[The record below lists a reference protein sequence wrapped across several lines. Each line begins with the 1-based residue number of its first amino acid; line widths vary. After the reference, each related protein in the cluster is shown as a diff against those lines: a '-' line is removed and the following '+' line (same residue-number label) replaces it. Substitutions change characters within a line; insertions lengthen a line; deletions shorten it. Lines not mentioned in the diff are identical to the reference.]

1 MSDDVSLSIAG
12 RSLPG
17 KVWALIKPYWSS
29 DERWSARGLL
39 ASIVAM
45 ALFMVFLDVQF
56 NTWNNSFYN
65 ALQEKRG
72 EDFWALILWFSFLA
86 AVYIAVAGYNR
97 YLNLWLQLRW
107 RRWLTDRYLADWLRD
122 RVHYRIELKGYG
134 TDNVDQRIQE
144 DLKDFAS
151 LTLSLGLDLLSSVV
165 TLVTFA
171 NILWVLS
178 GPLTLPVF
186 GGITVHGYMMWVAFA
201 YALVGS
207 GLTHAVGR
215 ALAGLN
221 YQQQRYEANFR
232 FDLVRLRENSESI
245 AALRGEADEQR
256 NLRRRFQDVWRN
268 FSSLMHYSKRLTWF
282 ITGYRQIAIIFPFM
296 VVAPRYFADTIKFGV
311 IFQTA
316 SAFGQV
322 QGALSWFVTAYGEL
336 AQWRATLERLT
347 SFHEAIEAARREA
360 MSGQGIQV
368 VAGAA
373 HELAMTDVTIALPNG
388 NALLGHVQ
396 LRLVAGENTLIGG
409 ASGIGKSTLF
419 RALSGIWP
427 FGEGQVMVPT
437 GARLMFLPQRPY
449 LPIGSLREAVA
460 YPADPAGF
468 SDEAIKAALQD
479 SQLPALTAQL
489 DESSH
494 WAQRLSPGE
503 QQRVCFARALLNQP
517 DWLFLDEATSALDA
531 ATERHLY
538 RLLGERLPQTTLVSI
553 AHQPTLAAFHA
564 RRVVLTVHNARAV
577 ISEVLPAAGSS

>member
-1 MSDDVSLSIAG
+1 MSDDVFLSLTG
-12 RSLPG
+12 RSLLG
-17 KVWALIKPYWSS
+17 KVWALVKPYWSS

-56 NTWNNSFYN
+56 NSWNNNFYN
-65 ALQEKRG
+65 ALQEKQS

-107 RRWLTDRYLADWLRD
+107 RRWLTDHYLRDWLRD

-178 GPLTLPVF
+178 GPITLPIF
-186 GGITVHGYMMWVAFA
+186 GGITIHGYMMWVAFA
-201 YALVGS
+201 YALIGS
-207 GLTHAVGR
+207 RLTHVVGR

-256 NLRRRFQDVWRN
+256 NLLRRFQDVWRN
-268 FSSLMHYSKRLTWF
+268 FSALMQYSKRLTWF
-282 ITGYRQIAIIFPFM
+282 VTGYRQIAIIFPFM
-296 VVAPRYFADTIKFGV
+296 VVAPRYFAGDIKFGV

-336 AQWRATLERLT
+336 AQWRATLDRLT
-347 SFHEAIEAARREA
+347 SFHEAIEAARSEA
-360 MSGQGIQV
+360 ASGQGIQV
-368 VAGAA
+368 VAGAGPNLTL
-373 HELAMTDVTIALPNG
+373 EDVNIALPNG
-388 NALLGHVQ
+388 RVLLAQVQ
-396 LRLVAGENTLIGG
+396 LRLMAGENTLISG
-409 ASGIGKSTLF
+409 ASGVGKSTLF

-427 FGEGQVMVPT
+427 FGEGRVVLPMN
-437 GARLMFLPQRPY
+437 ARLMFLPQRPY

-460 YPADPAGF
+460 YPADPAGL
-468 SDEAIKAALQD
+468 SDEVIAAALRD
-479 SQLPALTAQL
+479 SQLPELASQL
-489 DESSH
+489 DESAH

-503 QQRVCFARALLNQP
+503 QQRLGVARALLNQP

-531 ATERHLY
+531 NTEQHLY

-564 RRVVLTVHNARAV
+564 RKIVLSVQGEGAVVGDAP
-577 ISEVLPAAGSS
+577 PAAG

>member
-1 MSDDVSLSIAG
+1 MSDDVFLSLTG
-12 RSLPG
+12 RSLLG
-17 KVWALIKPYWSS
+17 KVWALVKPYWSS

-56 NTWNNSFYN
+56 NSWNNNFYN
-65 ALQEKRG
+65 ALQEKQS

-107 RRWLTDRYLADWLRD
+107 RRWLTDHYLRDWLRD

-178 GPLTLPVF
+178 GPITLPIF
-186 GGITVHGYMMWVAFA
+186 GGITIHGYMMWVAFA

-207 GLTHAVGR
+207 RLTHVVGR

-256 NLRRRFQDVWRN
+256 NLLRRFQDVWRN
-268 FSSLMHYSKRLTWF
+268 FSALMQYSKRLTWF
-282 ITGYRQIAIIFPFM
+282 VTGYRQIAIIFPFM
-296 VVAPRYFADTIKFGV
+296 VVAPRYFAGDIKFGV

-336 AQWRATLERLT
+336 AQWRATLDRLT
-347 SFHEAIEAARREA
+347 SFHEAIEAARSEA
-360 MSGQGIQV
+360 ASGQGIQV
-368 VAGAA
+368 VAGAGPNLTL
-373 HELAMTDVTIALPNG
+373 EDVNIALPNG
-388 NALLGHVQ
+388 RVLLAQVQ
-396 LRLVAGENTLIGG
+396 LRLMAGENTLISG
-409 ASGIGKSTLF
+409 ASGVGKSTLF

-427 FGEGQVMVPT
+427 FGEGRVVLPMD
-437 GARLMFLPQRPY
+437 ARLMFLPQRPY

-460 YPADPAGF
+460 YPADPAGL
-468 SDEAIKAALQD
+468 SDEVIAAALRD
-479 SQLPALTAQL
+479 SQLPELASQL
-489 DESSH
+489 DESAH

-503 QQRVCFARALLNQP
+503 QQRLGVARALLNQP

-531 ATERHLY
+531 NTEQHLY

-553 AHQPTLAAFHA
+553 AHQPTWAVFHA
-564 RRVVLTVHNARAV
+564 RKIVLTVQGEGAV
-577 ISEVLPAAGSS
+577 ISDALPAAG

>member
-1 MSDDVSLSIAG
+1 MSDDVFLSLTG
-12 RSLPG
+12 RSLLG
-17 KVWALIKPYWSS
+17 KVWALVKPYWSS

-56 NTWNNSFYN
+56 NSWNNNFYN
-65 ALQEKRG
+65 ALQEKQS

-107 RRWLTDRYLADWLRD
+107 RRWLTDHYLRDWLRD

-178 GPLTLPVF
+178 GPITLPIF
-186 GGITVHGYMMWVAFA
+186 GGITIHGYMMWVAFA
-201 YALVGS
+201 YALIGS
-207 GLTHAVGR
+207 RLTHVVGR

-256 NLRRRFQDVWRN
+256 NLLRRFQDVWRN
-268 FSSLMHYSKRLTWF
+268 FSALMQYSKRLTWF
-282 ITGYRQIAIIFPFM
+282 VTGYRQIAIIFPFM
-296 VVAPRYFADTIKFGV
+296 VVAPRYFAGDIKFGV

-336 AQWRATLERLT
+336 AQWRATLDRLT
-347 SFHEAIEAARREA
+347 SFHEAIEAARSEA
-360 MSGQGIQV
+360 ASGQGIQV
-368 VAGAA
+368 VAGAGPNLTL
-373 HELAMTDVTIALPNG
+373 EDVNIALPNG
-388 NALLGHVQ
+388 RVLLAQVQ
-396 LRLVAGENTLIGG
+396 LRLMAGENTLISG
-409 ASGIGKSTLF
+409 ASGVGKSTLF

-427 FGEGQVMVPT
+427 FGEGRVVLPMD
-437 GARLMFLPQRPY
+437 ARLMFLPQRPY

-460 YPADPAGF
+460 YPADPAGL
-468 SDEAIKAALQD
+468 SDEVIAAALRD
-479 SQLPALTAQL
+479 SQLPELASQL
-489 DESSH
+489 DESAH

-503 QQRVCFARALLNQP
+503 QQRLGVARALLNQP

-531 ATERHLY
+531 NTEQHLY

-564 RRVVLTVHNARAV
+564 RKVVLTVQGEGAV
-577 ISEVLPAAGSS
+577 VGDAPPAAG

>member
-1 MSDDVSLSIAG
+1 MSDDVFLSLTG
-12 RSLPG
+12 RSLLG
-17 KVWALIKPYWSS
+17 KVWALVKPYWSS

-56 NTWNNSFYN
+56 NSWNNNFYN
-65 ALQEKRG
+65 ALQEKQS

-107 RRWLTDRYLADWLRD
+107 RRWLTDHYLRDWLRD

-178 GPLTLPVF
+178 GPITLPIF
-186 GGITVHGYMMWVAFA
+186 GGITIHGYMMWVAFA
-201 YALVGS
+201 YALIGS
-207 GLTHAVGR
+207 RLTHVVGR

-256 NLRRRFQDVWRN
+256 NLLRRFQDVWRN
-268 FSSLMHYSKRLTWF
+268 FSALMQYSKRLTWF
-282 ITGYRQIAIIFPFM
+282 VTGYRQIAIIFPFM
-296 VVAPRYFADTIKFGV
+296 VVAPRYFAGDIKFGV

-336 AQWRATLERLT
+336 AQWRATLDRLT
-347 SFHEAIEAARREA
+347 SFHEAIEAARSEA
-360 MSGQGIQV
+360 ASGQGIQV
-368 VAGAA
+368 VAGAGPNLTL
-373 HELAMTDVTIALPNG
+373 EDVNIALPNG
-388 NALLGHVQ
+388 RVLLAQVQ
-396 LRLVAGENTLIGG
+396 LRLMAGENTLISG
-409 ASGIGKSTLF
+409 ASGVGKSTLF

-427 FGEGQVMVPT
+427 FGEGRVVLPMD
-437 GARLMFLPQRPY
+437 ARLMFLPQRPY

-460 YPADPAGF
+460 YPADPAGL
-468 SDEAIKAALQD
+468 SDEVIAAALRD
-479 SQLPALTAQL
+479 SQLPELASQL
-489 DESSH
+489 DESAH

-503 QQRVCFARALLNQP
+503 QQRLGVARALLNQP

-531 ATERHLY
+531 NTEQHLY

-564 RRVVLTVHNARAV
+564 RKIVLTVQGEGAV
-577 ISEVLPAAGSS
+577 ISDALPAAG

>member
-1 MSDDVSLSIAG
+1 MSDDVFLSLTG
-12 RSLPG
+12 RSLLG
-17 KVWALIKPYWSS
+17 KVWALVKPYWSS

-56 NTWNNSFYN
+56 NSWNNNFYN
-65 ALQEKRG
+65 ALQEKQS

-107 RRWLTDRYLADWLRD
+107 RRWLTDHYLRDWLRD

-178 GPLTLPVF
+178 GPITLPIF
-186 GGITVHGYMMWVAFA
+186 GGITIHGYMMWVAFA
-201 YALVGS
+201 YALIGS
-207 GLTHAVGR
+207 RLTHVVGR

-256 NLRRRFQDVWRN
+256 NLLRRFQDVWRN
-268 FSSLMHYSKRLTWF
+268 FSALMQYSKRLTWF
-282 ITGYRQIAIIFPFM
+282 VTGYRQIAIIFPFM
-296 VVAPRYFADTIKFGV
+296 VVAPRYFAGDIKFGV

-336 AQWRATLERLT
+336 AQWRATLDRLT
-347 SFHEAIEAARREA
+347 SFHEAIEAARSEA
-360 MSGQGIQV
+360 ASGQGIQV
-368 VAGAA
+368 VAGAGPNLTL
-373 HELAMTDVTIALPNG
+373 EDVNIALPNG
-388 NALLGHVQ
+388 RVLLAQVQ
-396 LRLVAGENTLIGG
+396 LRLMAGENTLI
-409 ASGIGKSTLF
+409 SGVSGVGKSTLF

-427 FGEGQVMVPT
+427 FGEGRVVLPM

-460 YPADPAGF
+460 YPADPAGL
-468 SDEAIKAALQD
+468 SDEVIAAALRD
-479 SQLPALTAQL
+479 SQLPELASQL
-489 DESSH
+489 DESAH

-503 QQRVCFARALLNQP
+503 QQRLGVARALLNQP

-531 ATERHLY
+531 NTEQHLY

-553 AHQPTLAAFHA
+553 AHQPTLAVFHA
-564 RRVVLTVHNARAV
+564 RKIVLTVQGEGAV
-577 ISEVLPAAGSS
+577 ISDALPAAG

>member
-1 MSDDVSLSIAG
+1 MSDDVFLSLTG
-12 RSLPG
+12 RSLLG
-17 KVWALIKPYWSS
+17 KVWALVKPYWSS

-56 NTWNNSFYN
+56 NSWNNNFYN
-65 ALQEKRG
+65 ALQEKQS

-107 RRWLTDRYLADWLRD
+107 RRWLTDHYLRDWLRD

-178 GPLTLPVF
+178 GPITLPIF
-186 GGITVHGYMMWVAFA
+186 GGITIHGYMMWVAFA

-207 GLTHAVGR
+207 RLTHVVGR

-256 NLRRRFQDVWRN
+256 NLLRRFQDVWRN
-268 FSSLMHYSKRLTWF
+268 FSALMQYSKRLTWF
-282 ITGYRQIAIIFPFM
+282 VTGYRQIAIIFPFM
-296 VVAPRYFADTIKFGV
+296 VVAPRYFAGDIKFGV

-336 AQWRATLERLT
+336 AQWRATLDRLT
-347 SFHEAIEAARREA
+347 SFHEAIEAARSEA
-360 MSGQGIQV
+360 ASGQGIQV
-368 VAGAA
+368 VAGAGPNLTL
-373 HELAMTDVTIALPNG
+373 EDVNIALPNG
-388 NALLGHVQ
+388 RVLLAQVQ
-396 LRLVAGENTLIGG
+396 LRLMAGENTLISG
-409 ASGIGKSTLF
+409 ASGVGKSTLF

-427 FGEGQVMVPT
+427 FGEGRVVLPMD
-437 GARLMFLPQRPY
+437 ARLMFLPQRPY

-460 YPADPAGF
+460 YPADPAGL
-468 SDEAIKAALQD
+468 SDEVIAAALRD
-479 SQLPALTAQL
+479 SQLPELASQL
-489 DESSH
+489 DESAH

-503 QQRVCFARALLNQP
+503 QQRLGVARALLNQP

-531 ATERHLY
+531 NTEQHLY

-553 AHQPTLAAFHA
+553 AHQPTLAVFHA
-564 RRVVLTVHNARAV
+564 RKIVLTVQGEGAV
-577 ISEVLPAAGSS
+577 ISDALPAAG

>member
-1 MSDDVSLSIAG
+1 MSDDVFLSLTG
-12 RSLPG
+12 RSLLG
-17 KVWALIKPYWSS
+17 KVWALVKPYWSS

-56 NTWNNSFYN
+56 NSWNNNFYN
-65 ALQEKRG
+65 ALQEKQS

-107 RRWLTDRYLADWLRD
+107 RRWLTDHYLRDWLRD

-178 GPLTLPVF
+178 GPITLPIF
-186 GGITVHGYMMWVAFA
+186 GGITIHGYMMWVAFA

-207 GLTHAVGR
+207 RLTHVVGR

-256 NLRRRFQDVWRN
+256 NLLRRFQDVWRN
-268 FSSLMHYSKRLTWF
+268 FSALMQYSKRLTWF
-282 ITGYRQIAIIFPFM
+282 VTGYRQIAIIFPFM
-296 VVAPRYFADTIKFGV
+296 VVAPRYFAGDIKFGV

-336 AQWRATLERLT
+336 AQWRATLDRLT
-347 SFHEAIEAARREA
+347 SFHEAIEAARSEA
-360 MSGQGIQV
+360 ASGQGIQV
-368 VAGAA
+368 VAGAGPNLTL
-373 HELAMTDVTIALPNG
+373 EDVNIALPNG
-388 NALLGHVQ
+388 RVLLAQVQ
-396 LRLVAGENTLIGG
+396 LRLMAGENTLISG
-409 ASGIGKSTLF
+409 ASGVGKSTLF

-427 FGEGQVMVPT
+427 FGEGRVVLPMD
-437 GARLMFLPQRPY
+437 ARLMFLPQRPY

-460 YPADPAGF
+460 YPADPAGL
-468 SDEAIKAALQD
+468 SDEVIAAALRE
-479 SQLPALTAQL
+479 SQLPELASQL
-489 DESSH
+489 DESAH

-503 QQRVCFARALLNQP
+503 QQRLGVARALLNQP

-531 ATERHLY
+531 NTEQHLY

-553 AHQPTLAAFHA
+553 AHQPTLAVFHA
-564 RRVVLTVHNARAV
+564 RKIVLTVQGEGAV
-577 ISEVLPAAGSS
+577 ISDALPAAG

>member
-1 MSDDVSLSIAG
+1 MSDDVFLSLTG
-12 RSLPG
+12 RSLLG
-17 KVWALIKPYWSS
+17 KVWALVKPYWSS

-56 NTWNNSFYN
+56 NSWNNNFYN
-65 ALQEKRG
+65 ALQEKQS

-107 RRWLTDRYLADWLRD
+107 RRWLTDHYLRDWLRD

-178 GPLTLPVF
+178 GPITLPIF
-186 GGITVHGYMMWVAFA
+186 GGITIHGYMMWVAFA
-201 YALVGS
+201 YALIGS
-207 GLTHAVGR
+207 RLTHVVGR

-256 NLRRRFQDVWRN
+256 NLLRRFQDVWRN
-268 FSSLMHYSKRLTWF
+268 FSALMQYSKRLTWF
-282 ITGYRQIAIIFPFM
+282 VTGYRQIAIIFPFM
-296 VVAPRYFADTIKFGV
+296 VVAPRYFAGDIKFGV

-336 AQWRATLERLT
+336 AQWRATLDRLT
-347 SFHEAIEAARREA
+347 SFHEAIEAARSEA
-360 MSGQGIQV
+360 ASGQGIQV
-368 VAGAA
+368 VAGAGPNLTL
-373 HELAMTDVTIALPNG
+373 EDVNIALPNG
-388 NALLGHVQ
+388 RVLLAQVQ
-396 LRLVAGENTLIGG
+396 LRLMAGENTLISG
-409 ASGIGKSTLF
+409 ASGVGKSTLF

-427 FGEGQVMVPT
+427 FGEGRVVLPMD
-437 GARLMFLPQRPY
+437 ARLMFLPQRPY

-460 YPADPAGF
+460 YPADPAGL
-468 SDEAIKAALQD
+468 SDEVIAAALRD
-479 SQLPALTAQL
+479 SQLPELASQL
-489 DESSH
+489 DESAH

-503 QQRVCFARALLNQP
+503 QQRLGVARALLNQP

-531 ATERHLY
+531 NTEQHLY

-553 AHQPTLAAFHA
+553 AHQPTLAVFHA
-564 RRVVLTVHNARAV
+564 RKIVLTVQGEGAV
-577 ISEVLPAAGSS
+577 ISDALPAAG